1 MKSIITAAIVSSSLI
16 VTGCASTNAEKGA
29 AIGAVLGAIAGKGTG
44 DHDKSRYVW
53 GAALGAIAGGAV
65 GGYMDKQEEEFRNQL
80 ADSGVQ
86 VVRQGNDIFLQMPGD
101 ITFATNSSRISSDFY
116 PVLDDVANI
125 LRKYDKTLLQ
135 IEGHTDST
143 GSNQLNQNLSESRAN
158 SVRNYLSQQ
167 QVYSQR
173 IRTYGYGESSPIA
186 NNQTVQGR
194 AKNRRVELRI
204 IPNEQ
209 SNRNRT

>member
-53 GAALGAIAGGAV
+53 GAALGAITGGAV

>member
-65 GGYMDKQEEEFRNQL
+65 GGYMDKQEEEFRAQL

-186 NNQTVQGR
+186 NNQTAQGR

-209 SNRNRT
+209 SNQNRT